1 MEANE
6 GSIEMKISKSRILK
20 NQAFKGL
27 LVLSSLLVIL
37 PLILVFIFLLQKGST
52 SISLEFFLN
61 DPKPVGEIGGGMR
74 HAILGTLIM
83 VSIGSLIAVPVG
95 TLCGVYLSEYGK
107 GKIATSLRFTIDLL
121 TGVPSIVVGIFSYL
135 IFVVS
140 FKSFSALAGA
150 FALSIIILPIV
161 TRTTEEILKLIPR
174 HVREAGLALGL
185 PRWRVIYNIILK
197 GSRNSLMTGVILA
210 ISRAAGETAPLLFTA
225 FGSMYMS
232 YNVTGPMAS
241 LPVQIY
247 NYAISP
253 YKEWQQQAWAGSFTL
268 IIIVLGLNLSAKF
281 LFNSKKLKKFFV
293 RKS

>member
-1 MEANE
+1 
-6 GSIEMKISKSRILK
+6 MKISKSRILK

-52 SISLEFFLN
+52 SISLDFFLN

>member
-1 MEANE
+1 
-6 GSIEMKISKSRILK
+6 MKLQKRRVFK
-20 NQAFKGL
+20 NLIFKL
-27 LVLSSLLVIL
+27 LLILSSLIVIL
-37 PLILVFIFLLQKGST
+37 PLILIFIFLIQKGS
-52 SISLEFFLN
+52 SSLSLDFFLN
-61 DPKPVGEIGGGMR
+61 DPKPVGELGGGMR
-74 HAILGTLIM
+74 HAIIGTLIM
-83 VSIGSLIAVPVG
+83 VGLGSLIAVPVG
-95 TLCGVYLSEYGK
+95 TLCGVYLSEFGK

-140 FKSFSALAGA
+140 FKSFSALAGS

-197 GSRNSLMTGVILA
+197 GSRNSLTTGIILA

-225 FGSMYMS
+225 FGSMYLS
-232 YNVTGPMAS
+232 YQVTGPMAS

-253 YKEWQQQAWAGSFTL
+253 YKQWQEQAWAGSFTL

-281 LFNSKKLKKFFV
+281 FFNTKKIKKFFA

>member
-1 MEANE
+1 
-6 GSIEMKISKSRILK
+6 MKLSKKRVIK
-20 NQAFKGL
+20 NQLFRGTL
-27 LVLSSLLVIL
+27 ILSSLIVIM
-37 PLILVFIFLLQKGST
+37 PLILIFVFLLQKGST
-52 SISLEFFLN
+52 SLSLDFFLN
-61 DPKPVGEIGGGMR
+61 DPKPVGEVGGGMR
-74 HAILGTLIM
+74 HAIIGTLMM
-83 VSIGSLIAVPVG
+83 VALGSFIAVPVG

-107 GKIATSLRFTIDLL
+107 GKIAQSLRFTIDLL

-185 PRWRVIYNIILK
+185 PRWRVIWNIILR
-197 GSRNSLMTGVILA
+197 GSRNSLTTGVILA

-225 FGSMYMS
+225 FGSMYLS
-232 YNVTGPMAS
+232 FQVTGPMAS

-253 YKEWQQQAWAGSFTL
+253 YKDWQQQAWAGSFTL

-281 LFNSKKLKKFFV
+281 LFNTKKLKKFFV

>member
-1 MEANE
+1 
-6 GSIEMKISKSRILK
+6 MKISKSRIIK
-20 NQAFKGL
+20 NQVFKGL
-27 LVLSSLLVIL
+27 LVLSALLVIL

-52 SISLEFFLN
+52 SISLDFFLN
-61 DPKPVGEIGGGMR
+61 DPKPVGEVGGGMR

-232 YNVTGPMAS
+232 YNVAGPMAS

-281 LFNSKKLKKFFV
+281 LFNSKKLKKFFA

>member
-1 MEANE
+1 MSLSTSRRAKNF
-6 GSIEMKISKSRILK
+6 IFKS
-20 NQAFKGL
+20 L
-27 LVLSSLLVIL
+27 LVLSALLVIL
-37 PLILVFIFLLQKGST
+37 PLVLVFIFLMQKGS
-52 SISLEFFLN
+52 SSLSLEFFLN
-61 DPKPVGEIGGGMR
+61 DPKPVGEVGGGMR
-74 HAILGTLIM
+74 HAIVGTLMM
-83 VSIGSLIAVPVG
+83 VSLGSLIAVPVG
-95 TLCGVYLSEYGK
+95 TLCGVYLSEFGK
-107 GKIATSLRFTIDLL
+107 GKIATFLRFTIDLL

-197 GSRNSLMTGVILA
+197 GSRSSLTTGVILA
-210 ISRAAGETAPLLFTA
+210 VSRAAGETAPLLFTA
-225 FGSMYMS
+225 FGSMYLS
-232 YNVTGPMAS
+232 YSVTGPMAS

-253 YKEWQQQAWAGSFTL
+253 YKDWQQQAWAGSFTL

-281 LFNSKKLKKFFV
+281 FFNTKAIKKFFV

>member
-1 MEANE
+1 
-6 GSIEMKISKSRILK
+6 MKLQKSRIIK
-20 NQAFKGL
+20 NLAFKGL
-27 LVLSSLLVIL
+27 LVLSALLVIL

-52 SISLEFFLN
+52 SISLDFFLN
-61 DPKPVGEIGGGMR
+61 DPKPVGEVGGGMR